1 MSISANRAKTK
12 WNAAHY
18 KQLKFNISPTIA
30 AEFKRTCEKAGV
42 SMASE
47 ISRFMAEY
55 GAVAAER
62 KAKPA
67 EDELATRRKRRKL
80 VAKITLQMERV
91 LDAETESH
99 ENVPENLRGSS
110 AYEDDEDRLRI
121 MGEAIALLEL
131 IY

>member
-1 MSISANRAKTK
+1 MSSSANRAKTK

-30 AEFKRTCEKAGV
+30 AEFKYACEKANV

-47 ISRFMAEY
+47 VSRFMAGY
-55 GAVAAER
+55 IAVAVER

-67 EDELATRRKRRKL
+67 EEDLTTRRRRRKL
-80 VAKITLQMERV
+80 VAEITLQMERV

-99 ENVPENLRGSS
+99 ENVPENLRNSS
-110 AYEDDEDRLRI
+110 AYEDDEDRIKTLCEVVEQLG
-121 MGEAIALLEL
+121 M

>member
-1 MSISANRAKTK
+1 MSSPANRAKTK

-18 KQLKFNISPTIA
+18 KQLKFNISPKIA
-30 AEFKRTCEKAGV
+30 AEFKSACEKANV
-42 SMASE
+42 SMAGE

-55 GAVAAER
+55 GAVAIER

-67 EDELATRRKRRKL
+67 DEDLTTRRKRRKL
-80 VAKITLQMERV
+80 VERIALQLERV

-99 ENVPENLRGSS
+99 ENVPENLRNSD
-110 AYEDDEDRLRI
+110 AYEDDEERI
-121 MGEAIALLEL
+121 KTMGEAVELLGE

>member
-1 MSISANRAKTK
+1 MSSSANRAKTK

-30 AEFKRTCEKAGV
+30 TGFKRACEKAGV
-42 SMASE
+42 SMACE

-55 GAVAAER
+55 SAVAIKR
-62 KAKPA
+62 KVKPA
-67 EDELATRRKRRKL
+67 EADLTSRRKRRKL
-80 VAKITLQMERV
+80 VADITLQMERV

-99 ENVPENLRGSS
+99 ENVPENLRNSYS
-110 AYEDDEDRLRI
+110 YEEDEERI
-121 MGEAIALLEL
+121 NTIGEAVELLES